1 MIRIEDLKN
10 CIESKSNIGDF
21 YVFLYSDTTFTPIQY
36 YREIA
41 KILGKDIVR
50 VDKIEELSNSNF
62 FEVEDNL
69 LSVLFLDE
77 FKVKNYNSYIN
88 SIIIC
93 NKIDKNTRQLYEDY
107 IVEFPKLEQ
116 WQIKDY
122 VYTNCEGVDIKQLDK
137 LMSIYKYDIYRLD
150 REISK
155 LNIFDKRIRQTI
167 YNFLYDDDQFSDSS
181 DKTIFDFTDAIIKKD
196 WNKLDSIYRQIEY
209 CDVEPLGVVTI
220 LLKNF
225 RNIINIQMGKNPT
238 AESCGLSGKQF
249 YVIKTYNCGIYN
261 REQLVKIYRMLLSI
275 DKYLKTGYLSN
286 DKIIDY
292 IVTYIS
298 GVL

>member
-50 VDKIEELSNSNF
+50 VDKIEELSNNNF

-150 REISK
+150 K
-155 LNIFDKRIRQTI
+155 LYIIFYMMMINLVI
-167 YNFLYDDDQFSDSS
+167 VV
-181 DKTIFDFTDAIIKKD
+181 IKQY
-196 WNKLDSIYRQIEY
+196 L
-209 CDVEPLGVVTI
+209 I
-220 LLKNF
+220 LL
-225 RNIINIQMGKNPT
+225 
-238 AESCGLSGKQF
+238 
-249 YVIKTYNCGIYN
+249 
-261 REQLVKIYRMLLSI
+261 ML
-275 DKYLKTGYLSN
+275 
-286 DKIIDY
+286 
-292 IVTYIS
+292 
-298 GVL
+298 

>member
-1 MIRIEDLKN
+1 MIPIEAFKQQL
-10 CIESKSNIGDF
+10 ITKSNIGNF
-21 YVFLYSDTTFTPIQY
+21 YIFLHKGDTFLPLQYSH
-36 YREIA
+36 EIA
-41 KILGKDIVR
+41 TILGKDIVQIDDVNGIPKHNIFSVNEKNLYLLF
-50 VDKIEELSNSNF
+50 VDELSIKGFNS
-62 FEVEDNL
+62 FENC
-69 LSVLFLDE
+69 
-77 FKVKNYNSYIN
+77 
-88 SIIIC
+88 IILC
-93 NKIDKNTRQLYEDY
+93 KKIDSDTRKTYEDF
-107 IVEFPKLEQ
+107 IIEFPNLEQ
-116 WQIKDY
+116 WQIQDY
-122 VYTNCEGVDIKQLDK
+122 VYSNCDGIDTKQLDW
-137 LMSIYKYDIYRLD
+137 LMSIYGYDIYRLNN
-150 REISK
+150 EISK
-155 LNIFDKRIRQTI
+155 LTIFDKRVRQALF
-167 YNFLYDDDQFSDSS
+167 NELAEEQFVDSS

-196 WNKLDSIYRQIEY
+196 WKKLYSVYQKIEY

-225 RNIINIQMGKNPT
+225 RNIINIQLGKNPT

-249 YVIKTYNCGIYN
+249 YVVKTYNCGIYS